1 MGGCPP
7 SLLGPSS
14 DVHRARIGQ
23 KLSERVESFH
33 FTHNI
38 NRFRRM
44 MNMELESDP
53 VRPWLRQDL
62 GSVMVLPVR
71 VAKYQNRIAK
81 YHINDSEDQLAL
93 QDAIG

>member
-1 MGGCPP
+1 MGGSSMC
-7 SLLGPSS
+7 LLEYSS
-14 DVHRARIGQ
+14 DKQHARIGQ

-38 NRFRRM
+38 NRFRRQ

-62 GSVMVLPVR
+62 GSIMVLPVG
-71 VAKYQNRIAK
+71 
-81 YHINDSEDQLAL
+81 LANN
-93 QDAIG
+93 